1 MFTLDQSASTLPL
14 NFENLLGFAA
24 LSFMNSPHFFSTLF
38 FRWNTSFFSVGVAV
52 QHRPDDSV
60 PRSVVTTCWH
70 LSSSFLPTITD
81 KVAPGPSCCLLSPQ
95 WCTLLLNAG
104 PYLTTWG
111 FDRYFSASIK
121 IKKWGFVYACFAED
135 PLCDP
140 GSVQRRVLLFISL
153 YGSSPFL
160 LCQVNGEC
168 SVFVC
173 IQVIRWVRQPSG
185 HKPNKSSISER
196 G

>member
-24 LSFMNSPHFFSTLF
+24 LSFMNSLHFFSTLF
-38 FRWNTSFFSVGVAV
+38 FRWNTSFFSVGGAV
-52 QHRPDDSV
+52 QHPPDDSV

-95 WCTLLLNAG
+95 WCALLLNAG

-121 IKKWGFVYACFAED
+121 IKKVGLCLCMLRWGS
-135 PLCDP
+135 PLWSRIRAAK
-140 GSVQRRVLLFISL
+140 GVLLFCYAKLMVNAVFL
-153 YGSSPFL
+153 YAFRWF
-160 LCQVNGEC
+160 GE
-168 SVFVC
+168 
-173 IQVIRWVRQPSG
+173 WGKPSG
-185 HKPNKSSISER
+185 NKPNKSSMSER

>member
-38 FRWNTSFFSVGVAV
+38 FRSNASFFSVGVAAV
-52 QHRPDDSV
+52 QHPPDDSV

-81 KVAPGPSCCLLSPQ
+81 KVAPGSLFFFFYPLSCCLLSPQ
-95 WCTLLLNAG
+95 WCALLLNAG

-111 FDRYFSASIK
+111 FDRYFSAFIK
-121 IKKWGFVYACFAED
+121 IKKVGLCLCTLRWGSPLWSRIRAAKRVAFYFPLWKFSFYAMPC
-135 PLCDP
+135 
-140 GSVQRRVLLFISL
+140 
-153 YGSSPFL
+153 
-160 LCQVNGEC
+160 
-168 SVFVC
+168 
-173 IQVIRWVRQPSG
+173 
-185 HKPNKSSISER
+185 
-196 G
+196 